1 MIRTP
6 FNSASCFKT
15 SKSALLNT
23 SFTDTLALSAF
34 CRSLYS
40 LERQLVPQVLV
51 WDRLFTSGVLQQV
64 QRFVLG
70 TGYPPDEV
78 IVVVFVDHVCYLAQ

>member
-1 MIRTP
+1 M
-6 FNSASCFKT
+6 
-15 SKSALLNT
+15 
-23 SFTDTLALSAF
+23 
-34 CRSLYS
+34 
-40 LERQLVPQVLV
+40 VPQVLV